1 MTSGSTPAPGLAR
14 HGRGRRLTR
23 LMGSRRHVSN
33 IRTGTS
39 TSLPDGSTSYNET
52 PVVPS
57 HDNLVGVVG
66 GVGYKLFEYGKFKAM
81 GEARY
86 TRWFGYTF
94 QGPAY
99 ESQKNQL
106 EIGLSFTY

>member
-1 MTSGSTPAPGLAR
+1 MVGL
-14 HGRGRRLTR
+14 
-23 LMGSRRHVSN
+23 
-33 IRTGTS
+33 
-39 TSLPDGSTSYNET
+39 
-52 PVVPS
+52 
-57 HDNLVGVVG
+57 VG

-86 TRWFGYTF
+86 TRWFAYTF

-99 ESQKNQL
+99 ESQKNQV